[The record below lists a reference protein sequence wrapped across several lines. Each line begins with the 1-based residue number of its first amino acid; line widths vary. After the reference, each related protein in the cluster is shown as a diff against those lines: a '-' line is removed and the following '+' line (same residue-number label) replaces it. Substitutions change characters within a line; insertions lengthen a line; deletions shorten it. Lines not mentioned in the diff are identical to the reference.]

1 MHRGNPG
8 ICITV
13 GTIHTSLLP
22 ISGMGQ
28 FSAIYYYAR
37 SARLREYFDRA
48 TRLLTVT
55 WPILFHH
62 SLLNNFANRKKPKM
76 MKSVLCA
83 KWYSTT
89 ARCTTSD
96 VCSTRSSTNMNPV
109 RRVGSLEIS
118 RAPTRGATC
127 RTLSRTILASQWH
140 DWLYATGS
148 VSRDISIT
156 PLMRHGNGEA
166 RTVVR
171 LSGDFNFL
179 EIENLER
186 GLVAEG
192 RQLTAEM
199 RHEMDPGGF
208 GGVNRALAGPSA
220 CFGERQSALKTE
232 WCWIADPAEP
242 KGPGMPSETAPPA
255 WLDQLIEAVLAVKA
269 LAGNFLVNYSSLSN
283 SSLGGRVGRV
293 PIRAALPYRGPPS
306 RGALTAEAGLAPR
319 CGRGYRKCPGPDH
332 ASFRNYTL
340 HRRRGRLA

>member
-62 SLLNNFANRKKPKM
+62 SLLNNFANRKKPNM

-96 VCSTRSSTNMNPV
+96 VCVPRVLALNTNPV

-148 VSRDISIT
+148 VSRDISTT

-179 EIENLER
+179 KIGDLGR
-186 GLVAEG
+186 GLVAED

-199 RHEMDPGGF
+199 CHEMDPGGF
-208 GGVNRALAGPSA
+208 GSVNRALAGPSA
-220 CFGERQSALKTE
+220 CFEERQSAFEDGMVLDRRSCRTQRPR
-232 WCWIADPAEP
+232 DAE
-242 KGPGMPSETAPPA
+242 
-255 WLDQLIEAVLAVKA
+255 
-269 LAGNFLVNYSSLSN
+269 
-283 SSLGGRVGRV
+283 
-293 PIRAALPYRGPPS
+293 
-306 RGALTAEAGLAPR
+306 
-319 CGRGYRKCPGPDH
+319 
-332 ASFRNYTL
+332 
-340 HRRRGRLA
+340 